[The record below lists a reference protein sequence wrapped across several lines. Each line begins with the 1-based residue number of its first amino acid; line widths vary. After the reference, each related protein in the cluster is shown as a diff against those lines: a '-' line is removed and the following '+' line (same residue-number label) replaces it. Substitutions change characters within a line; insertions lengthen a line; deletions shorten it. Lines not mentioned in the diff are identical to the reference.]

1 VKDASTQTEFN
12 EALFV
17 QPSGEPHMNPQTD
30 TPAFQPTPQFAEV
43 SDDRHNRL
51 LDQALEATF
60 PASDP
65 ISPSV
70 FY

>member
-1 VKDASTQTEFN
+1 
-12 EALFV
+12 
-17 QPSGEPHMNPQTD
+17 MNPQTD